1 MIARGSPNNISAA
14 ASTMR
19 VFPEPVGPRNSR
31 LPTGRPGEFNP
42 AQNTWYISTRDC
54 TPSACPTILERNEVS
69 KSRVSVLRMDGSSWC
84 RTAALI
90 FPSPSSPRP
99 RVWKAIE
106 VSMPCFFEIQ
116 HEECQPVTQ
125 TLGEERSCTF
135 NNIRLTDLWELSHG
149 LRHCFI

>member
-31 LPTGRPGEFNP
+31 LPTGRPGEFKP
-42 AQNTWYISTRDC
+42 AQNTWYISTSDC
-54 TPSACPTILERNEVS
+54 TPSTWPTILERNELS

-99 RVWKAIE
+99 LVWKTIE
-106 VSMPCFFEIQ
+106 VSLPCFFEIE
-116 HEECQPVTQ
+116 HGECQPTGGLLQ
-125 TLGEERSCTF
+125 TKGPAIST
-135 NNIRLTDLWELSHG
+135 TYV
-149 LRHCFI
+149 